1 MEAKGKPCPQLPVWN
16 EADQKWMASLTD
28 KQKSAREPRVA
39 FSPEVLMSASIE
51 KALRFTESFL
61 LWIRLQPR
69 SPRVPMNGWWS
80 LTLALAGLY
89 MVGQAE
95 SFLKLKL
102 ATFDGQS
109 KRQTELPTVPAEY
122 CERTLRCKTLLPG
135 PAGARL
141 CSWIG
146 RTLARGQA
154 FTFFMKRAAAEMS
167 EAQIKQAEEKSFK
180 ILTTPHKEETAHFAF
195 ANGEV
200 LLVTPEVLDAQVI
213 RTVREIVATLKGV
226 RFSTIMPCQIPSA
239 HAHDST
245 SRAEGGAKGRV
256 AARQPA
262 LVSFLAVL
270 KDLPASRA
278 CAPTPYL
285 PVIPDGCDGGCM
297 GDCVSCWRGHD
308 GRSTDLDVRYASIVQ
323 EAAAENSEYRPVL
336 QSLGIRPPNEEMGS
350 ASRPVQHWFDESVC
364 RWAARD
370 LTVHAPPETNFRA
383 KIIGLPEP
391 LKIRTITA
399 GPESAYYT
407 ASYLQK
413 FVHGALRHHD
423 VFRLI
428 GQPLAL
434 SDIHRTFF
442 QPLQAG
448 EFFVSGD
455 YKSATDL
462 ISARLSN
469 VCARE
474 LCSGWGIPKHLE
486 ELFVTALTG
495 HTVRQAKK
503 VGLQAN
509 GQLMGSPV
517 SFPVLC
523 IINAALTRYALEIR
537 YDTVGKTPL
546 GKYPLLI
553 NGDDVAFAT
562 DKDGYELWKIITRL
576 GGLQF
581 SLGKNFTSPDFLVLN
596 SCMFELIGRR
606 CPRPMAES
614 NASRREPLPRRG
626 YRFHPEDAKVVRV
639 TTQAERTLQYRTIE
653 EHGYAHLHDLPEWLD
668 QSWLASARNV
678 FYVSPYLNP
687 DYLGPVGRVF
697 PHEDTPLH
705 QMPAF
710 RRYDLKDIEG
720 LFRPEGYAILP
731 GLQQAWLGRSTGTY
745 RHRLNLE
752 FIRSWKPVLALSS
765 GKKGNT
771 PYTTDWWLPTGLGGL
786 GLENTSPTSQLE
798 DSSLASRK
806 LAHWLYH
813 HPEHVPVA
821 MPALTFRGELAERIQ
836 KTVSSFKPVFFPAGV
851 ALPPGYVSHAEL
863 TTTIE
868 RIGWMGTFQAEQ
880 EGPVWRRGCD
890 KEARKF
896 VLAEALTRFRAS
908 RARMWATGHGNARS
922 DWWKGPSINRE
933 MLAAFQPP
941 QRAYCLELPS
951 RPKTEL
957 RQAGEPP
964 MTAPWLPVGKMVSG
978 SGVLEQALI
987 TLSPE
992 ECARNDWLEFPSGPP
1007 VQSRETAFG
1016 DYKLE
1021 VLALYEEAKKFPVH
1035 LPGAAGAPDVWKY
1048 PRNLAWECSVASAE
1062 ALASEPCII

>member
-1 MEAKGKPCPQLPVWN
+1 
-16 EADQKWMASLTD
+16 
-28 KQKSAREPRVA
+28 
-39 FSPEVLMSASIE
+39 MSASIE
-51 KALRFTESFL
+51 KALRFSESFL
-61 LWIRLQPR
+61 LWIRLQPEP
-69 SPRVPMNGWWS
+69 PRVPLNGWWS
-80 LTLALAGLY
+80 LTLALTGLY
-89 MVGQAE
+89 MIGQAE

-109 KRQTELPTVPAEY
+109 KHQTELPTVPAEY
-122 CERTLRCKTLLPG
+122 HSRAIRSRTFLPG
-135 PAGARL
+135 PEGARL
-141 CSWIG
+141 GAWIG
-146 RTLARGQA
+146 GTLARGQA

-167 EAQIKQAEEKSFK
+167 ETQIRQAEEKSFK
-180 ILTTPHKEETAHFAF
+180 ILTTPHKQETAHFAF
-195 ANGEV
+195 ANGEQ
-200 LLVTPEVLDAQVI
+200 LLVTPEVLDAQVA
-213 RTVREIVATLKGV
+213 RTVREIVATLKNPT
-226 RFSTIMPCQIPSA
+226 FHPIMPSQVPSA
-239 HAHDST
+239 HAHCST

-256 AARQPA
+256 AAVQPA
-262 LVSFLAVL
+262 LVSFMSVL
-270 KDLPASRA
+270 KDLPAVRA

-308 GRSTDLDVRYASIVQ
+308 GRLTDLPLDYYSIVQ
-323 EAAAENSEYRPVL
+323 EASTENSEYRPVL
-336 QSLGIRPPNEEMGS
+336 QSLGLRPPNEEMGS
-350 ASRPVQHWFDESVC
+350 ASRPIQHWFDETVC

-370 LTVHAPPETNFRA
+370 LTVHASPETNFRA
-383 KIIGLPEP
+383 KVIGLPEP

-413 FVHGALRHHD
+413 FVHGALRRHD

-434 SDIHRTFF
+434 SDMHRTFF
-442 QPLQAG
+442 RPLQAG

-474 LCSGWGIPKHLE
+474 WCQATGIPAHLE

-495 HTVRQAKK
+495 HTVQQGKK
-503 VGLQAN
+503 VGQQAN

-523 IINAALTRYALEIR
+523 IINAALTRYALEVR

-553 NGDDVAFAT
+553 NGDDVAFVT

-596 SCMFELIGRR
+596 SCMFELTGRR
-606 CPRPMAES
+606 CPKPMAES
-614 NASRREPLPRRG
+614 SASRCEPLPRRG
-626 YRFHPEDAKVVRV
+626 YRFHPEDAKRVGV

-678 FYVSPYLNP
+678 FHVSPYLNP
-687 DYLGPVGRVF
+687 DYLGPVGRVLPF
-697 PHEDTPLH
+697 ENTPLH
-705 QMPAF
+705 KMPAF

-731 GLQQAWLGRSTGTY
+731 GLQQAWLGRSTGAY
-745 RHRLNLE
+745 RHRLNVE

-786 GLENTSPTSQLE
+786 GLENTDPDSKLE
-798 DSSLASRK
+798 VSSSLASRK

-836 KTVSSFKPVFFPAGV
+836 KTVASYEPTFFPAEA
-851 ALPPGYVSHAEL
+851 ALPPGYVSHADL
-863 TTTIE
+863 VTTVE

-890 KEARKF
+890 KESRRF
-896 VLAEALTRFRAS
+896 VLAEALKRFRES
-908 RARMWATGHGNARS
+908 RARLWATGSSSSNAGPKERLRQS
-922 DWWKGPSINRE
+922 WWSGPAINPE
-933 MLAAFQPP
+933 MLAAFRPP

-957 RQAGEPP
+957 RRADEAP
-964 MTAPWLPVGKMVSG
+964 TTTPWLPVGKLVPG
-978 SGVLEQALI
+978 SGVLEAVCNGLYEEP
-987 TLSPE
+987 THLSPY
-992 ECARNDWLEFPSGPP
+992 NDRISHAA
-1007 VQSRETAFG
+1007 VETAFG

-1021 VLALYEEAKKFPVH
+1021 VLRLQGIASHFPHLY
-1035 LPGAAGAPDVWKY
+1035 PGVEGSADVWKY
-1048 PRNLAWECSVASAE
+1048 PRFAAE
-1062 ALASEPCII
+1062 ELIPDSEMALVS